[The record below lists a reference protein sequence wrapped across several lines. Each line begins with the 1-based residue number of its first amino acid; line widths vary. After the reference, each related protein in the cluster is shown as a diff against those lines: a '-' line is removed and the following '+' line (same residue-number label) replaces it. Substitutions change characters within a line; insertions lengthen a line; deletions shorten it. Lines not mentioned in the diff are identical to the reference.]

1 MASTPLA
8 RLSIERRPKLL
19 KDFLLQDDPY
29 LCSPNDFGSH
39 PRKLCKSKFSNFH
52 GSRIKSN
59 KASSHQLLR
68 NRSSRAA
75 TATISAINKVINIV
89 KFLPFASVK
98 SPSIFPRS
106 ISRKL
111 SRRTNHRDNIKQHS
125 SNHDVSVK
133 VKVKDILR
141 WKSFRDLVDEKSTPY
156 SPNRCTTTTT
166 TTNSTTTTS
175 TTTSSKRTSWCD
187 SDFTAEDLPSWWGE
201 NGEFLGELEDGM
213 KKVGR
218 NNIFEETVGGYSMGT
233 TRAIKRDRK
242 EELCFDENEQHSPV
256 SVLESPFQEDDE
268 EGIAFSFHRNLA
280 NLDKRTSMF
289 MQRIQQFE
297 SLAEG
302 NTSFEEEEEQQQ
314 QQQEEEEE
322 IREIE
327 EKAKQLLS
335 NLKETIN
342 MELIEDCEAN
352 YVDELLFDFFWHEL
366 CTTRKHQNN
375 DDGESDE
382 KQMREAESWIN
393 GDYKGEFE
401 WEIEDKRESY
411 IRDMEREARWNKFEE
426 EKQELS
432 LDLEFEVFND
442 LVHEVLEDFFPHKC

>member
-1 MASTPLA
+1 MASPSPLA

-29 LCSPNDFGSH
+29 SCSYNDIGSH
-39 PRKLCKSKFSNFH
+39 PRKLCKSTISNFH
-52 GSRIKSN
+52 GSGIRSN

-68 NRSSRAA
+68 SRSSRAA

-98 SPSIFPRS
+98 YPSIFTRS

-111 SRRTNHRDNIKQHS
+111 SRRTNHRDNIKKHS
-125 SNHDVSVK
+125 SNQDVSVT

-156 SPNRCTTTTT
+156 SPNRCTTTA

-175 TTTSSKRTSWCD
+175 SKKTSWCD

-218 NNIFEETVGGYSMGT
+218 KNIFEETVGGYSMGT

-289 MQRIQQFE
+289 MQKIQQFE

-302 NTSFEEEEEQQQ
+302 NTSFEEEEQQQ
-314 QQQEEEEE
+314 QQQEEE

-335 NLKETIN
+335 NLKETIHL
-342 MELIEDCEAN
+342 ELIEDCEAN

-375 DDGESDE
+375 DGESDE
-382 KQMREAESWIN
+382 KLMREAKSWIN
-393 GDYKGEFE
+393 GNYNGEFE
-401 WEIEDKRESY
+401 WEFEDKRESY

-432 LDLEFEVFND
+432 LDLDFQVFND
-442 LVHEVLEDFFPHKC
+442 LVHEVLEDVFSHKC